1 MAFHLFRIKRIPHL
15 TISIDTIF
23 IIGVIL
29 VMFKSNRIL
38 YARPIPETAIYLYSI
53 LSIFLLITVYCKQ
66 LIHTSRFVFTCIC
79 WLALIWI
86 YDQFWVGN
94 PSILSLIGMSI
105 TIANGVLIVMV
116 KPDLRNK
123 LLSIFIKT
131 VKILVAIALIGWILF
146 LAGLPMPHYTD
157 TSDPFY
163 IHTIY
168 FLFNL
173 NGYPETQIIPRFA
186 GQFLE
191 PGHCGTMCIFILYIE
206 KFNLRKIGNVI
217 LLLGVLFSLS
227 LAAYGLLVGSVI
239 LTLYNQR
246 RYFSLMVMFGL
257 FIAIGLGAMAYNA
270 GDNALNNAIVARLE
284 MDDDGNIAGSNRTS
298 GSFDRAYEKFLHS
311 DNILLGVGTDAF
323 GKREDGSDN
332 ITLGCASYKRYF
344 FLRGIIGSSLV
355 VLFILFYLWKYRS
368 RQAFGFFI
376 VYLVANAIRDYP
388 TMEMWMYLYLMAIPY
403 LGKYHSPSPKSGRYP
418 AISRQER
425 PLINT
430 TF

>member
-206 KFNLRKIGNVI
+206 KFNLRKIGKCHTP
-217 LLLGVLFSLS
+217 LRSPVLPFTRSLR
-227 LAAYGLLVGSVI
+227 AAC
-239 LTLYNQR
+239 R
-246 RYFSLMVMFGL
+246 
-257 FIAIGLGAMAYNA
+257 
-270 GDNALNNAIVARLE
+270 
-284 MDDDGNIAGSNRTS
+284 S
-298 GSFDRAYEKFLHS
+298 GHS
-311 DNILLGVGTDAF
+311 DTV
-323 GKREDGSDN
+323 
-332 ITLGCASYKRYF
+332 
-344 FLRGIIGSSLV
+344 
-355 VLFILFYLWKYRS
+355 
-368 RQAFGFFI
+368 
-376 VYLVANAIRDYP
+376 
-388 TMEMWMYLYLMAIPY
+388 
-403 LGKYHSPSPKSGRYP
+403 
-418 AISRQER
+418 
-425 PLINT
+425 
-430 TF
+430 